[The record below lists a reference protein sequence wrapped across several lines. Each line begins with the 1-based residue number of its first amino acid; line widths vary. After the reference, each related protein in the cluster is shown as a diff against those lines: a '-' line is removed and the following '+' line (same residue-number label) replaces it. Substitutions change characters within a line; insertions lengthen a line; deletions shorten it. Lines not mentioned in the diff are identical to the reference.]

1 MNTTIPVRRR
11 RTGGKKSRTGCRTC
25 RLRHVKC
32 DEAPGSCQNC
42 GSTGRVCDG
51 YVHRLPVGGHSIIK
65 TLASARISADVG
77 IGFRWVMT
85 SDERRCFSFFQHHT
99 VPTFLEFFESSLWQ
113 NLVLQMSQSDPAVF
127 HAAVAL
133 SAIHQDT
140 EAKGMPLAAEIPFE
154 PGNTLLLFAQDQLG
168 RAFNLLTRRHASHDP
183 TLRNVTLLCCLLFV
197 LADLL
202 WGHYDS
208 ALNHLQSGLRILQE
222 LQADRELV
230 APTARERRI
239 ERCLVA
245 AFAHLD
251 ILSAHFG
258 VGGPLLCI
266 DALPANPKPITMFNN
281 MKEARDAFEPILSA
295 GHGFI
300 APCMGMADE
309 EIAQNYDMILPRQ
322 FQVWSRFSE
331 FVRVYKIFYRESYAR
346 LTHKEQRSADIIYLQ
361 CLSLSISIRTCVLG
375 ENNAAL
381 AYYTSDLEAVVCLAE
396 AILKK
401 FPTRPTFTMDIGVI
415 APLYHASIASIDYRV
430 RWRAIRLLH
439 SWPHREGPFDSNWV
453 ALLAEELLKRDLL
466 AQHNLTLEAS
476 PYLGDF
482 PEDPFSPA
490 HILHNIQVSQR
501 HRRMLH
507 TAGPVL
513 GEADDGNMSPDNLI
527 GSSKC
532 MTGWSCIRAYRAVD
546 TACVSPAFTF
556 RSFHFAFHHVTYR
569 ATIARQVS
577 VHWKMPH
584 QR

>member
-1 MNTTIPVRRR
+1 
-11 RTGGKKSRTGCRTC
+11 
-25 RLRHVKC
+25 
-32 DEAPGSCQNC
+32 
-42 GSTGRVCDG
+42 
-51 YVHRLPVGGHSIIK
+51 
-65 TLASARISADVG
+65 
-77 IGFRWVMT
+77 
-85 SDERRCFSFFQHHT
+85 
-99 VPTFLEFFESSLWQ
+99 
-113 NLVLQMSQSDPAVF
+113 
-127 HAAVAL
+127 
-133 SAIHQDT
+133 
-140 EAKGMPLAAEIPFE
+140 
-154 PGNTLLLFAQDQLG
+154 
-168 RAFNLLTRRHASHDP
+168 
-183 TLRNVTLLCCLLFV
+183 
-197 LADLL
+197 
-202 WGHYDS
+202 
-208 ALNHLQSGLRILQE
+208 
-222 LQADRELV
+222 
-230 APTARERRI
+230 
-239 ERCLVA
+239 
-245 AFAHLD
+245 
-251 ILSAHFG
+251 
-258 VGGPLLCI
+258 
-266 DALPANPKPITMFNN
+266 MFNN

-375 ENNAAL
+375 ENNGAL

-415 APLYHASIASIDYRV
+415 APLYHASIACIDYRV

-476 PYLGDF
+476 PYLGDL
-482 PEDPFSPA
+482 PEDSFSPTY
-490 HILHNIQVSQR
+490 ILHNIQVSQR

-556 RSFHFAFHHVTYR
+556 RSFHFAFHHDTYR
-569 ATIARQVS
+569 ATINCETSLCSLENATSTVNGLRPNQARPLMLLIRPPTRSSEHAQNSTQKDTERAIKAASDAFHLISQDASTRKVS
-577 VHWKMPH
+577 TAVVLE
-584 QR
+584 